1 MNLEMN
7 QHRNGEFIVKKK
19 SIAKKKT
26 VKTSL
31 KELEKSRT
39 GGQIALSG
47 FTYQFLY
54 SSFLIL
60 SEIDKNTSFL
70 LEGIEDIDKYKCE
83 IKSDSITHIQ
93 LKYSTVRQDA
103 SFLTDVLKN
112 YLEAYLIDKTHSFKL
127 VYDFDMSKGN
137 MSKLFDGKLDD
148 TSKKHWKDKI
158 DNIKMTNST
167 WNWQGFSFEDFIGK
181 LSFERVS
188 KDQLTLEIEKL
199 LIEKYE
205 ILNDNIR
212 LYANGIN
219 TLCLEKMEKRE
230 SINKLELDS
239 IIQKIKDDINKGV
252 DNEAHKWIK
261 KIDFKVSNVSDG
273 KSYFEGKKATPQDIA
288 MKLPVRRIGLE
299 KEIADSIINNRV
311 TVIKSS
317 SGQGKTTIALQVA
330 YNLSKEYTIYQLSW
344 CNDVKE
350 LDSIMQY
357 FKNRIKLGEKPLIII
372 DNLDSQL
379 VEWNKLAQ
387 LMQEDISYNYK
398 LLLTSREDDW
408 YNYAGNLSNIQSL
421 KTIKLLLSEVEAE
434 NIFKVL
440 RDANKLHS
448 SVSDWRKTWNNL
460 ADKKLLIEYI
470 YLLTHGEMISERVAH
485 QISEINKTATG
496 RIKCEILRK
505 VCFADICGIKIAAP
519 KLIKSLI
526 EDTSADYGEI
536 LKSIENEFLIRVDSD
551 DKYIEGLHPVRSQ
564 HIVDR
569 LHEYDEIEDTANEVV
584 MITDIRYFSKLFS
597 TLPQFI
603 SNKSTFYP
611 KVVENIM
618 TFNELSLYLTALRG
632 LLLGSVMN
640 YYLQNK
646 KTFDDANNH
655 GGLFILSTELNPF
668 TKFDD
673 FDFQVNI
680 LDEMKEINPENNN
693 IQYLCYLRDSV
704 PKIVVSEM
712 DIYFF
717 CEALFSKLKDMK
729 MPNDISAYS
738 PIAYWLINIDKRFD
752 LSLSIDLNEIWM
764 NIDNHVNEDVANLM
778 YTCFL
783 SNKDK
788 FSSFVGS
795 NIDIIVS
802 YLMKSTDSLELNIN
816 DEDKRIHVKYLLSLN
831 DVKKANEESVSRLKI
846 ICKTLPIYELYC
858 ADAIK
863 PSLDILSGYRI
874 PDDAHKAMPIKNIVM
889 MFKQDFTS
897 LWNKAIMSNYECD
910 SVYEW
915 LEHWFRVREKINSL
929 MKKYVHYI
937 CNVLGSKS
945 QGSIPN
951 EIGFLIIDINRDL
964 VREVGYPNQNRPFE
978 NSYILKKGFDKIKN
992 SYFSSI
998 QNFNNQ
1004 FAGCMQGDKDQSRL
1018 ALVNLMNA
1026 KSALS
1031 SMQEYFESIVYDQGI
1046 LLEEHK
1052 KIVMSEKENIE
1063 LLESSCLYYKEH
1075 KPSKYFNKYTI
1086 NTWYKAQK
1094 RDLMVN
1100 SELALSK
1107 LAEEFTITFPKT
1119 YYQDGVLKYYPIIVH
1134 DLDVQNPEELI
1145 KFFYYCSS
1153 ITTQD
1158 YNYLVIAIETG
1169 TNEISPRGFNAPF
1182 EMLNDI
1188 KKVIDEDLEDVSNN
1202 IMMPFPIDLDIQFLN
1217 CFDNEFNYLIIEES
1231 EYNGIDNIFELL
1243 WGYGKYR
1250 EKLGSSLDND
1260 YIRTMMLKKKEQI
1273 LELLSKYID
1282 KIPKVNYEQ
1291 IENLCIETFSGKLFD
1306 DNDLNNMYEKLIAMD
1321 SNLY

>member
-1 MNLEMN
+1 MGKKK
-7 QHRNGEFIVKKK
+7 RKVKKK
-19 SIAKKKT
+19 P

-60 SEIDKNTSFL
+60 SEVDKNTSFL

-83 IKSDSITHIQ
+83 IKSNSITHIQ
-93 LKYSTVRQDA
+93 LKYSTVKQDA

-127 VYDFDMSKGN
+127 VYDFDVSKGN
-137 MSKLFDGKLDD
+137 LSKLFDDKLDES
-148 TSKKHWKDKI
+148 SKKRWREKI
-158 DNIKMTNST
+158 DNIKTANSN

-188 KDQLTLEIEKL
+188 KDQLTFEIEKL

-205 ILNDNIR
+205 ILNDNIS

-219 TLCLEKMEKRE
+219 ILCLEKMEKRE
-230 SINKLELDS
+230 SINKFELNS
-239 IIQKIKDDINKGV
+239 IIQEIKDDINKGV
-252 DNEAHKWIK
+252 ENEAHKWIK
-261 KIDFKVSNVSDG
+261 KIDFEVSTGSDG
-273 KSYFEGKKATPQDIA
+273 KSFFEGKKATPQDIA
-288 MKLPVRRIGLE
+288 MELPIRRLGLE
-299 KEIADSIINNRV
+299 KEIAESIISNRV

-330 YNLSKEYTIYQLSW
+330 HNLSKEYTIYQLLW

-357 FKNRIKLGEKPLIII
+357 FKNRIKLGEKPLVII

-379 VEWNKLAQ
+379 IEWNKLAQ

-408 YNYAGNLSNIQSL
+408 YSYAGNLSNVQSL
-421 KTIKLLLSEVEAE
+421 KTIKLLLSEDEAE

-440 RDANKLHS
+440 RDANKLHT
-448 SVSDWRKTWNNL
+448 SVSDWRKSWNHL

-485 QISEINKTATG
+485 QISEINKTETG

-519 KLIKSLI
+519 KLIRSLI

-536 LKSIENEFLIRVDSD
+536 LKSIENEFLIRVDSE

-569 LHEYDEIEDTANEVV
+569 LHEYVVIEDTANKVV

-618 TFNELSLYLTALRG
+618 TFDELSLYLTALRG

-646 KTFDDANNH
+646 ESFDDANNH
-655 GGLFILSTELNPF
+655 GGLFIFSTELNPF

-680 LDEMKEINPENNN
+680 LDEMKKTDPENSN
-693 IQYLCYLRDSV
+693 IQYLCDLRDSV

-717 CEALFSKLKDMK
+717 CEALFSKLKDMN

-738 PIAYWLINIDKRFD
+738 PIAYWLINIDKRFN
-752 LSLSIDLNEIWM
+752 LSSSIDLNEIWL
-764 NIDNHVNEDVANLM
+764 NIDNHESDDVSNLM

-788 FSSFVGS
+788 FSSFVGN

-802 YLMKSTDSLELNIN
+802 YLIKSTDSLELNVN
-816 DEDKRIHVKYLLSLN
+816 DKDKRIHVKYLLSLN

-863 PSLDILSGYRI
+863 PSLDILSGYKI

-915 LEHWFRVREKINSL
+915 LEHWFSVRKKINSI
-929 MKKYVHYI
+929 MRKCVYFI
-937 CNVLGSKS
+937 CNVLGSKP

-951 EIGFLIIDINRDL
+951 EIGFLVIDINRDL

-992 SYFSSI
+992 SYFSSF
-998 QNFNNQ
+998 QNFNSQ
-1004 FAGCMQGDKDQSRL
+1004 FVGYLQRDKDQSRL

-1031 SMQEYFESIVYDQGI
+1031 SMQEYFESIVDEQGS
-1046 LLEEHK
+1046 LLDEHK
-1052 KIVMSEKENIE
+1052 AIMMSEKENIE
-1063 LLESSCLYYKEH
+1063 LLEAACLYYKEH

-1119 YYQDGVLKYYPIIVH
+1119 YYQEGVLKYYPIIAH
-1134 DLDVQNPEELI
+1134 ELDVVNPQELI
-1145 KFFYYCSS
+1145 EFFYYCSS

-1169 TNEISPRGFNAPF
+1169 ANEISPRGFNAPF
-1182 EMLNDI
+1182 EMLNII
-1188 KKVIDEDLEDVSNN
+1188 KKVIDEDLEDESNN
-1202 IMMPFPIDLDIQFLN
+1202 TMMPFPIDLDIQFLN
-1217 CFDNEFNYLIIEES
+1217 CFDNEFNYTVIEES

-1250 EKLGSSLDND
+1250 EKIGSSLDDD
-1260 YIRTMMLKKKEQI
+1260 YIGTIMLKKKEQI

-1282 KIPKVNYEQ
+1282 KIPKVNYVQ
-1291 IENLCIETFSGKLFD
+1291 IENLCIETFSGKSFD
-1306 DNDLNNMYEKLIAMD
+1306 DNDLNYMYEKLIAMD
-1321 SNLY
+1321 SNLD

>member
-1 MNLEMN
+1 M
-7 QHRNGEFIVKKK
+7 GKKK
-19 SIAKKKT
+19 KKAKKKP

-60 SEIDKNTSFL
+60 SEVDKTTAFL

-83 IKSDSITHIQ
+83 IKSNSITHIQ
-93 LKYSTVRQDA
+93 LKYSTVKQDA

-127 VYDFDMSKGN
+127 VYDFDVSKGN
-137 MSKLFDGKLDD
+137 LSKLFNDKLDD
-148 TSKKHWKDKI
+148 TSKKHWREKI
-158 DNIKMTNST
+158 DNIKASNST

-188 KDQLTLEIEKL
+188 KDQLTIEIEKL
-199 LIEKYE
+199 LIDKYE
-205 ILNDNIR
+205 ILNDNIS

-219 TLCLEKMEKRE
+219 ILCLEKMEKRE
-230 SINKLELDS
+230 SVNKFELDS
-239 IIQKIKDDINKGV
+239 IIQNIKDDINKGAE
-252 DNEAHKWIK
+252 NEAHKWIK
-261 KIDFKVSNVSDG
+261 KIDFEASTVSDG
-273 KSYFEGKKATPQDIA
+273 ESYFEGKKATPQDIA
-288 MKLPVRRIGLE
+288 MKLPIRRVCLE
-299 KEIADSIINNRV
+299 NEIAESIINNRV

-330 YNLSKEYTIYQLSW
+330 YNLSKEYTIYQLLW

-350 LDSIMQY
+350 LDNIMQY
-357 FKNRIKLGEKPLIII
+357 FKNRIKLGEKPLVII

-408 YNYAGNLSNIQSL
+408 YNYAGNLSNVQSL
-421 KTIKLLLSEVEAE
+421 KTIKLVLSEDEAKD
-434 NIFKVL
+434 IFKVL
-440 RDANKLHS
+440 RDVNKLHT
-448 SVSDWRKTWNNL
+448 SVSDWRKSWNHL
-460 ADKKLLIEYI
+460 AEKKLLIEYI

-485 QISEINKTATG
+485 QIFEINKTDTG

-519 KLIKSLI
+519 KLVKSLS
-526 EDTSADYGEI
+526 ENSSADYGEI
-536 LKSIENEFLIRVDSD
+536 LKSIENEFLIRVDSI

-569 LHEYDEIEDTANEVV
+569 LHEYIEIEDTANEVV
-584 MITDIRYFSKLFS
+584 MITDIRYFSKIFS

-603 SNKSTFYP
+603 SNKSIFYP
-611 KVVENIM
+611 KVVENM
-618 TFNELSLYLTALRG
+618 MAFDELSLYLTALRG

-640 YYLQNK
+640 YYFQNQES
-646 KTFDDANNH
+646 FDDANNH
-655 GGLFILSTELNPF
+655 GGLFIFSTELNPF

-680 LDEMKEINPENNN
+680 LDEMKEINPENSN
-693 IQYLCYLRDSV
+693 IQYLCDLRDSV
-704 PKIVVSEM
+704 PKIEVSEM

-717 CEALFSKLKDMK
+717 CEALFNKLKGMK
-729 MPNDISAYS
+729 MPDNLSSYS
-738 PIAYWLINIDKRFD
+738 SIAYWLINIDKRFN
-752 LSLSIDLNEIWM
+752 LSSSIDLNEMWLK
-764 NIDNHVNEDVANLM
+764 IDKHENEDVSNLM

-788 FSSFVGS
+788 FSSFVGN

-802 YLMKSTDSLELNIN
+802 YLMKSTDSLELSIN

-831 DVKKANEESVSRLKI
+831 DVEKANEESVSRLKI

-863 PSLDILSGYRI
+863 PSLDILSGYKI

-915 LEHWFRVREKINSL
+915 LEHWFGVREKINSL
-929 MKKYVHYI
+929 MMKYVHYI
-937 CNVLGSKS
+937 CNVLGSKP

-951 EIGFLIIDINRDL
+951 EIGLLITDINRNL
-964 VREVGYPNQNRPFE
+964 IREVGYPNQNRPFE
-978 NSYILKKGFDKIKN
+978 NNYVPKKEFDKIKS
-992 SYFSSI
+992 SYFSSF

-1004 FAGCMQGDKDQSRL
+1004 FVGYIQRDKDQSRL
-1018 ALVNLMNA
+1018 AFVNLMNA

-1031 SMQEYFESIVYDQGI
+1031 SMQEYFESIVDEQGI
-1046 LLEEHK
+1046 LLDEHK
-1052 KIVMSEKENIE
+1052 AIMMSEKENIE
-1063 LLESSCLYYKEH
+1063 LLEAACLYYNEH
-1075 KPSKYFNKYTI
+1075 KPSKYFNKYAI
-1086 NTWYKAQK
+1086 NTWYKANK
-1094 RDLMVN
+1094 RDLIIN

-1107 LAEEFTITFPKT
+1107 LAEEFTITFPKI
-1119 YYQDGVLKYYPIIVH
+1119 YYQEGVLKYYPIIVH
-1134 DLDVQNPEELI
+1134 DLDVQDPQELI
-1145 KFFYYCSS
+1145 EFFYYCSS

-1158 YNYLVIAIETG
+1158 YNYLVVAIETG
-1169 TNEISPRGFNAPF
+1169 TNEISSRGFNAPF
-1182 EMLNDI
+1182 ERLKVI
-1188 KKVIDEDLEDVSNN
+1188 KKVVDKDLEDVSNN

-1217 CFDNEFNYLIIEES
+1217 CFEQEFSYTVLEES
-1231 EYNGIDNIFELL
+1231 KYNGIDNIFELL

-1250 EKLGSSLDND
+1250 DKLGSSLDDD
-1260 YIRTMMLKKKEQI
+1260 YIRSIMLKMKEQI
-1273 LELLSKYID
+1273 LEFLSKYVD
-1282 KIPKVNYEQ
+1282 KIPKFNYEQ
-1291 IENLCIETFSGKLFD
+1291 IENLCIETFSGKSFD
-1306 DNDLNNMYEKLIAMD
+1306 DNDLNCMYENLIDIDLNA
-1321 SNLY
+1321 N